1 VLWRPGFATSSSRA
15 TKCRKLKRV
24 RRAIAVLKP
33 PPPILEGELDEGTDA
48 AAAAAAA
55 AAVAAAAAAEAVSA
69 VAGSSSSE
77 GVSPSLSRVVQL
89 ASSISTGAASHV
101 LDMDGRPPT
110 ASQFHQAAKFDVQ
123 QQQSAA
129 PWAVRDQPARHH
141 GHQPVVQE
149 LNDSF
154 DPVVPSLWEHISGG
168 SVGEECGSV
177 AGKALCFNQV
187 GARFAVTSPV
197 NTIAGGEVR
206 FSLRILPDEAVQAT
220 VAFEYKAI
228 GKGWVALQ
236 NYTEADYD
244 QPAYA
249 NPNGASLALWA
260 GGGVNGFVLYT
271 VQLPDAAKSAITKF
285 RWRQVLEAMQ
295 VSSNSVVGAGVVPWA
310 LDDLAIDV
318 EADAPAVQLSSSH
331 VAGRTVSLLTVVAQF
346 TQPVVGFDAADV
358 VVTNATVTG
367 LTHFKTKVMGV
378 GDLYTLMLRPDGV
391 DGQVLNVSVCAAFY
405 SLPTLVTR
413 LVASGAR
420 LPRHSPGLRNARL
433 PFPQSW

>member
-1 VLWRPGFATSSSRA
+1 M
-15 TKCRKLKRV
+15 
-24 RRAIAVLKP
+24 LKP
-33 PPPILEGELDEGTDA
+33 PPPTLEGELDEGTDA

-55 AAVAAAAAAEAVSA
+55 AAAVAAAAAASAVSA

-89 ASSISTGAASHV
+89 ASSITTGASSHV
-101 LDMDGRPPT
+101 LQMDGRPPT
-110 ASQFHQAAKFDVQ
+110 ASQFHQAEKFDTQ

-129 PWAVRDQPARHH
+129 PWAEH
-141 GHQPVVQE
+141 GHQPMVQE

-154 DPVVPSLWEHISGG
+154 DPVVPSLWEHVSGG
-168 SVGEECGSV
+168 GVGEECGSV

-260 GGGVNGFVLYT
+260 GGGVNGFVMYT

-285 RWRQVLEAMQ
+285 RWRQVLEAMR

-331 VAGRTVSLLTVVAQF
+331 VAGRTAALLTVVAQF

-358 VVTNATVTG
+358 VVANAKVTG
-367 LTHFKTKVMGV
+367 LTRFKTKVMGV

-391 DGQVLNVSVCAAFY
+391 DGQVLNVSVCAA
-405 SLPTLVTR
+405 SHLPEPLATR
-413 LVASGAR
+413 HAGEWGEAPEAFVWAQ
-420 LPRHSPGLRNARL
+420 PRSARL
-433 PFPQSW
+433 PFPRAGV